1 MNFANGF
8 SRREFLAQ
16 TSCFGA
22 FYALAARIPLPALG
36 EQMAAD
42 FTVARSARR

>member
-1 MNFANGF
+1 MHPVTGF

-22 FYALAARIPLPALG
+22 FYALAGLIPVPGLAVGLAD
-36 EQMAAD
+36 AAMQEK
-42 FTVARSARR
+42 RR